1 MFTAQRLQKVIGEL
15 CFFKKK
21 RLNMRKQFSGFDDA
35 LLMES
40 GGMPP
45 EYITEEALN
54 EGIAN
59 GTILPPGGYPSQ

>member
-1 MFTAQRLQKVIGEL
+1 
-15 CFFKKK
+15 
-21 RLNMRKQFSGFDDA
+21 MRKQFSGFDDA